1 MTEASSPRKPKRR
14 WLWRGLGLLLLLPV
28 AAIAGLYFW
37 QRQSLPAQT
46 GSKALPGLERN
57 VSLSRS
63 PEGLVFIEAGS
74 EGDAAFA
81 LGYAHAQDRLLQM
94 ELMRRLAAG
103 RLSEAVGSSTV
114 KIDRMMRTLG
124 LYRLAEENA
133 ARISP
138 EAQALLQRYA
148 DGVNAF
154 LTTRD
159 GPLPLSFLMIGEPE
173 PWRPAD
179 SIAWGRLMALIL
191 SQNYKKELL
200 NAQLSQVLPEAKRRQ
215 LFPAYPDWAPAG
227 ASALRELQRQ
237 GHLNALYRVL
247 PWEIGPKTASNA
259 WAVAPR
265 HSTTGG
271 ALLAGDPHL
280 ALRAPGHW
288 YLARIETPG
297 LTLSGATA
305 PGTPFLLFGHNGRLA
320 WTFTTTYGDTQDL
333 FIEEIDPDN
342 PGYYKTE
349 EGWRP
354 FETREET
361 LRIAGAEPLTF
372 TVRKTRHGPVLSDV
386 VEEARDLYPGHRVL
400 ALAWSALQG
409 DDRSAEGIYRLNRAP
424 DVAAAIAALRDL
436 DSPQQTVI
444 LADSR
449 GSIALIAPGRVPIR
463 RAGDGLLPVP
473 GAGGA
478 YDWIGEVPYEALP
491 RVVDPESGIL
501 LTANNR
507 LVGDDYPYLIA
518 AEWAHP
524 GRAARIADLLAEK
537 QRFSPEDMRKMQLDD
552 LSYGAR
558 RLMQR
563 LLQAELP
570 AGAALA
576 RLRKWDFRMDRKRP
590 EPLIYSAWLRALER
604 RLLIDELGEAA
615 APLLEGNAW
624 RVHSLLGADS
634 LWCDNVAT
642 PAVET
647 CDEQIAAALE
657 TALADLAEDYGDDMT
672 GWRWGEAHFASF
684 DHEVLRY
691 IPVVNSL
698 TGIDI
703 ATSGGQDTVNRAGS
717 DYALPLDRAF
727 VDRHGP
733 GYRAV
738 YDTADPEASGFIVA
752 TGNSGNILSP
762 HYGNLVESWRD
773 GLLLPLPEDL
783 PEGSKTLLLMPQR

>member
-1 MTEASSPRKPKRR
+1 
-14 WLWRGLGLLLLLPV
+14 LGLLLLLPL

-37 QRQSLPAQT
+37 QRQSLPAQA
-46 GSKALPGLERN
+46 GSTALPGLERS

-63 PEGLVFIEAGS
+63 PEGLVFIEAQS

-103 RLSEAVGSSTV
+103 RLSEAIGPSTV
-114 KIDRMMRTLG
+114 QIDRMMRTLG

-133 ARISP
+133 ARLSP
-138 EAQALLQRYA
+138 EVQALLQRYA

-154 LTTRD
+154 LAARD

-179 SIAWGRLMALIL
+179 SLAWGRLMALIL

-200 NAQLSQVLPEAKRRQ
+200 NAQLGQLLPEAKRRQ
-215 LFPAYPDWAPAG
+215 LFPAYPDWAPTD

-237 GHLNALYRVL
+237 GHLHALYQVL
-247 PWEIGPKTASNA
+247 PWEIGPKMASNA

-265 HSTTGG
+265 RSTTGG

-280 ALRAPGHW
+280 ALRIPGHW
-288 YLARIETPG
+288 YLARIETPE
-297 LTLSGATA
+297 LTLAGATA
-305 PGTPFLLFGHNGRLA
+305 PGTPFVLFGHNGRLA
-320 WTFTTTYGDTQDL
+320 WTFTTTYSDTQDL
-333 FIEEIDPDN
+333 FIEELDPND
-342 PGYYKTE
+342 PGRYKTE
-349 EGWRP
+349 AGWRP

-361 LRIAGAEPLTF
+361 LQVAGEEPITF
-372 TVRKTRHGPVLSDV
+372 TLRKTRHGPVLSDV
-386 VEEARDLYPGHRVL
+386 VEEARALYPGHRVL

-409 DDRSAEGIYRLNRAP
+409 DDRSAEAIYRLNRAP
-424 DVAAAIAALRDL
+424 DVAAAMAALGDL
-436 DSPQQTVI
+436 DSPQQTLI

-473 GAGGA
+473 GASGA

-507 LVGDDYPYLIA
+507 LVGDGYPYLIA

-524 GRAARIADLLAEK
+524 NRAARIADLLAEK

-558 RLMQR
+558 RLMER

-570 AGAALA
+570 AEAEAVLA

-647 CDEQIAAALE
+647 CDRQIAAALKI
-657 TALADLAEDYGDDMT
+657 ALAELAEVYGDEVS

-684 DHEVLRY
+684 GHEVLRY
-691 IPVVNSL
+691 IPILNRL
-698 TGIDI
+698 ARIDI
-703 ATSGGQDTVNRAGS
+703 AASGGQDTVNRAGS
-717 DYALPLDRAF
+717 NYAVPLERAF

-733 GYRAV
+733 GYRAL
-738 YDTADPEASGFIVA
+738 YDLADPDASGFIIA
-752 TGNSGNILSP
+752 TGNSGNLLSP

-773 GLLLPLPEDL
+773 GLLLPLPAEL
-783 PEGSKTLLLMPQR
+783 PEGSKTLLLLPQR